1 MARGKA
7 GVIIV
12 ELLTRIEPMI
22 LEETRLGDTKGVA
35 IPRKKA

>member
-1 MARGKA
+1 MACGTA

-12 ELLTRIEPMI
+12 ELLMRIELI
-22 LEETRLGDTKGVA
+22 LEETRLEDNKGVA